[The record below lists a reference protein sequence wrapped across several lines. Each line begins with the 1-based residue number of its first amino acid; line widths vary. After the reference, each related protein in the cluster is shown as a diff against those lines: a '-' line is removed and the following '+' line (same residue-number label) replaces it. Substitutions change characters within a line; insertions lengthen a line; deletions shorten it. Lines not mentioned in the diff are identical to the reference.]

1 MKNIL
6 LLFFLSFGLTASAQS
21 WEFNSSPLVNFFYDF
36 DDYYIGSYTLKSGYN
51 LNVGID
57 DVYLN
62 DLRLRFI
69 LGFSKYS
76 GGIDAKFRSQGS
88 GTSLNGHAKKNVLQ
102 FGLYPINFGG
112 KEGLNVNIGTE
123 FSALI
128 GGEIEGTYTNWYI
141 VSTSGPVVEESYDDV
156 NDLYDSYHSMYYF
169 GISIRVAYD
178 IPLSEDF
185 YLVPQ
190 YSLYVGLSNEFI
202 EFPKTT
208 KSLRNMLGIGIK
220 RKM

>member
-112 KEGLNVNIGTE
+112 KKGLNVNIGTE

-128 GGEIEGTYTNWYI
+128 GGEIEG
-141 VSTSGPVVEESYDDV
+141 
-156 NDLYDSYHSMYYF
+156 
-169 GISIRVAYD
+169 
-178 IPLSEDF
+178 
-185 YLVPQ
+185 
-190 YSLYVGLSNEFI
+190 
-202 EFPKTT
+202 K
-208 KSLRNMLGIGIK
+208 
-220 RKM
+220 